1 MSRCTL
7 PVLGQKRT
15 GYFFTQIPA
24 LNVAAIS
31 AKWSQRPL
39 VNKSTLARS
48 VGRYF
53 GLAGMI
59 FASLFLLSNAANAQC
74 KRGPNVVIV
83 GEEKRFVYEFRQN
96 GQLRYIRV
104 VPKRGKPYYLVPTDA
119 TRGNG
124 DLERVDSLVTSWV
137 LWEFD

>member
-1 MSRCTL
+1 MSKRTL

-15 GYFFTQIPA
+15 GYFLNRKPA
-24 LNVAAIS
+24 LNVSANS
-31 AKWSQRPL
+31 AKWTQCRWF
-39 VNKSTLARS
+39 NKRDLGQSFS
-48 VGRYF
+48 RYS

-59 FASLFLLSNAANAQC
+59 FASLFLLSSEAGAQTN
-74 KRGPNVVIV
+74 RGPDVLIV
-83 GEEKRFVYEFRQN
+83 AEENRFVYEFRQN

-104 VPKRGKPYYLVPTDA
+104 VPKQGKPYFLVPTDA
-119 TRGNG
+119 TKGNG

>member
-24 LNVAAIS
+24 LNVDAIS
-31 AKWSQRPL
+31 AKWPQRPL
-39 VNKSTLARS
+39 FNKSTLARS

-59 FASLFLLSNAANAQC
+59 FASLFLLSNAASAQTS
-74 KRGPNVVIV
+74 RGPDVVIV
-83 GEEKRFVYEFRQN
+83 AEENRIVYEFRQN
-96 GQLRYIRV
+96 GKLRYIRV
-104 VPKRGKPYYLVPTDA
+104 VPKRGKPYYRVPTDA
-119 TRGNG
+119 TKGNG

>member
-7 PVLGQKRT
+7 PVLEQKRT
-15 GYFFTQIPA
+15 GYLLPHSSPRLAGPA
-24 LNVAAIS
+24 RANWCTRCSYNITIAA
-31 AKWSQRPL
+31 QRL
-39 VNKSTLARS
+39 SL
-48 VGRYF
+48 YF

-59 FASLFLLSNAANAQC
+59 FSCLILLPSAANAESN
-74 KRGPNVVIV
+74 RGPDVVIV
-83 GEEKRFVYEFRQN
+83 AEENRVVYEFRQN

-119 TRGNG
+119 TKGNG

>member
-24 LNVAAIS
+24 LKVEPIS
-31 AKWSQRPL
+31 AKWPQRPL
-39 VNKSTLARS
+39 FSKGALTRS

-59 FASLFLLSNAANAQC
+59 FASLFLLSNAVSAQTN
-74 KRGPNVVIV
+74 RGPDVVIV
-83 GEEKRFVYEFRQN
+83 AEENRIVYEFRQN

-119 TRGNG
+119 TKGNG

>member
-1 MSRCTL
+1 MSKRTL

-15 GYFFTQIPA
+15 GYFLNRKQV
-24 LNVAAIS
+24 LNVRASS
-31 AKWSQRPL
+31 ARWPRHRSS
-39 VNKSTLARS
+39 NKRTLGQS
-48 VGRYF
+48 FSRYS
-53 GLAGMI
+53 GLAGII
-59 FASLFLLSNAANAQC
+59 FASLLLLSSATRAQTN
-74 KRGPNVVIV
+74 RGPDVVIV
-83 GEEKRFVYEFRQN
+83 AEENRLLYEFRQN

-119 TRGNG
+119 TEGNG